1 MLFSYCSFQP
11 NRIRCQRDEHSTL
24 KLLLYLM
31 MMQLIIQSFPGIFI
45 HILYEL
51 IDLIDMYLSIQL
63 LHHHILKLNYS

>member
-1 MLFSYCSFQP
+1 MLFSYCWFQP

-51 IDLIDMYLSIQL
+51 INPIAASSYPQT
-63 LHHHILKLNYS
+63 KLFIIEDADI